1 MESRRKLPLEQ
12 LLAATKKQRKKSR
25 ENETQSTRSQS
36 TAAGRSLASCPKSL
50 PSRSLSL
57 RPALP
62 SRSVS
67 SRSTDRIGVPRKVSF
82 SEESHRTYSV
92 PKMASSNA
100 EKRALWFSKSEYKEM
115 KNEMFEMAKMT
126 KLDGRMDETSH
137 FSYRGLER
145 MLSNEGVSELAK
157 QSILIHR
164 DETMYALASAR
175 AVSEARQL
183 AQTDADDAAAYLIES
198 FSESFS
204 QLVSMSS
211 LGSESDQDDEENLS
225 KFLPRQRSLT
235 RKTSIRRIRQDP
247 GDDRRSTDPAPKEDA
262 QQLLPPQRSR
272 SYTSSSSHVERR
284 SDKTRRDLQ
293 RHQKDDNSCRSLPQP
308 SLLSRKNSI
317 RRGLKETDQNTIDPH
332 KQSGLFKSASQPG
345 SLRRTRSAHVKGSD
359 PESLA
364 HNLHNQSA
372 RFITV
377 EAGRRDGGSPKLA
390 RSISCRRSVSIA
402 QHVN

>member
-1 MESRRKLPLEQ
+1 
-12 LLAATKKQRKKSR
+12 
-25 ENETQSTRSQS
+25 
-36 TAAGRSLASCPKSL
+36 
-50 PSRSLSL
+50 
-57 RPALP
+57 
-62 SRSVS
+62 
-67 SRSTDRIGVPRKVSF
+67 
-82 SEESHRTYSV
+82 
-92 PKMASSNA
+92 MASSNA

-183 AQTDADDAAAYLIES
+183 AQTDADDAAAYLTES
-198 FSESFS
+198 VSESFS

-211 LGSESDQDDEENLS
+211 LGSDSDPDDEENLS

-247 GDDRRSTDPAPKEDA
+247 YDDRHSMDPVHMEDVIRA
-262 QQLLPPQRSR
+262 LPPQRSQ
-272 SYTSSSSHVERR
+272 SYTVSRSHVDRR
-284 SDKTRRDLQ
+284 SDEEHRDLR
-293 RHQKDDNSCRSLPQP
+293 RHQQDDISFGSLPQP
-308 SLLSRKNSI
+308 SLLSRKKSI
-317 RRGLKETDQNTIDPH
+317 RHASRDLEERDRNALDPRN
-332 KQSGLFKSASQPG
+332 QSGLFKSASQPG
-345 SLRRTRSAHVKGSD
+345 SLRRTRSAHAKGSD

-364 HNLHNQSA
+364 HNLHKQSG

-377 EAGRRDGGSPKLA
+377 EAGRRDGGSPKLT
-390 RSISCRRSVSIA
+390 RSISSRRPVTLA